1 MAFPCV
7 CMQTEVIGLSGLK
20 RKKKKKIRSWKGEE
34 RLLGRA
40 GEELRYGENTFNMS
54 IKSSKNR

>member
-20 RKKKKKIRSWKGEE
+20 RKKKKDKKLEGRGEASGKSWGGIEVW
-34 RLLGRA
+34 
-40 GEELRYGENTFNMS
+40 
-54 IKSSKNR
+54 

>member
-1 MAFPCV
+1 V
-7 CMQTEVIGLSGLK
+7 DLK
-20 RKKKKKIRSWKGEE
+20 GKKKKIRSWKGEE